1 MIRSSTPIT
10 ALPPLP
16 PPLPLAPPPTHSSSS
31 SLNIDIA
38 LTYHPDARPST
49 FGGSNALGVLL
60 SGITIQPH
68 ASAADGQ
75 VFVVEHEAGDPLDP
89 QTWSVRSRIAA
100 TLLIGSIAFVVGVAS
115 SIDSAVVKEAAREFG
130 VNEEVETLA
139 TGRYLVG
146 LGIGAL
152 FSGPCSET
160 LGRNPVYVGTLTLYM
175 ASIAASGLSP
185 TVGAQIA
192 FRFLAG
198 FFGSTPLTCAGG
210 SIADLWSPVDRVY
223 AFPVFANAAF
233 LGPVLGPIL
242 GAFIAQSEHVSWRW
256 VEWTSLI
263 LAAAVLVAV
272 LLFQPETYSPVLLR
286 WKSHHLR
293 ALLGDDRYVAAVELA
308 GDTFW
313 TRLRLALYRPFAL
326 TATEPIISLTA
337 LYLTVIYVVLFTFF
351 DGYDYIYGRVHGTS
365 QVATAFCFVAIAVGL
380 FGATALAPLVY
391 RWARRGQLEK
401 GDGPPPPLLPLKPE
415 FRLWYSMLGGSVCI
429 PVSLLW
435 MGWSSSARVSIWS
448 PLVASVLFGYGIL
461 CVFISSYLYII
472 DSYESV
478 SASALASV
486 TLVRY
491 VAAGGMVSAGMPMYE
506 KLGVHW
512 TLTIMGGLAALMA
525 PVPYVFYYYG
535 ERIRGKSK
543 YINGK

>member
-1 MIRSSTPIT
+1 
-10 ALPPLP
+10 
-16 PPLPLAPPPTHSSSS
+16 
-31 SLNIDIA
+31 
-38 LTYHPDARPST
+38 
-49 FGGSNALGVLL
+49 
-60 SGITIQPH
+60 
-68 ASAADGQ
+68 
-75 VFVVEHEAGDPLDP
+75 
-89 QTWSVRSRIAA
+89 
-100 TLLIGSIAFVVGVAS
+100 VGVAS

-130 VNEEVETLA
+130 VSEEVETLA

-286 WKSHHLR
+286 WKSHVTLPLPSQSLLLGTIKLTSTTQHLR

-391 RWARRGQLEK
+391 RWARRGCVVGCGGGGSSSSSSSSQLEK

>member
-1 MIRSSTPIT
+1 M
-10 ALPPLP
+10 
-16 PPLPLAPPPTHSSSS
+16 
-31 SLNIDIA
+31 
-38 LTYHPDARPST
+38 
-49 FGGSNALGVLL
+49 
-60 SGITIQPH
+60 
-68 ASAADGQ
+68 
-75 VFVVEHEAGDPLDP
+75 
-89 QTWSVRSRIAA
+89 
-100 TLLIGSIAFVVGVAS
+100 
-115 SIDSAVVKEAAREFG
+115 
-130 VNEEVETLA
+130 
-139 TGRYLVG
+139 
-146 LGIGAL
+146 
-152 FSGPCSET
+152 
-160 LGRNPVYVGTLTLYM
+160 
-175 ASIAASGLSP
+175 
-185 TVGAQIA
+185 
-192 FRFLAG
+192 
-198 FFGSTPLTCAGG
+198 
-210 SIADLWSPVDRVY
+210 
-223 AFPVFANAAF
+223 
-233 LGPVLGPIL
+233 LGPIL

-286 WKSHHLR
+286 WKSHVTLPLPSQSLLLGTIKLTSTTQHLR

-391 RWARRGQLEK
+391 RWARRGCVVGCGGGGSSSSSSSSQLEK

-461 CVFISSYLYII
+461 CVFISSYLVRFVWPPPHPPHHHLPSFLFFCWPSDAWPGWAAADHARQQYII